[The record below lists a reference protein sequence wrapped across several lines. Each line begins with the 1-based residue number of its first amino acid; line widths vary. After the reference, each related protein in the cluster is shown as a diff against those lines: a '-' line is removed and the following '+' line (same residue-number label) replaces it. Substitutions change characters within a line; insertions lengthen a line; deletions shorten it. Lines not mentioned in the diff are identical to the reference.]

1 MSKFVG
7 IDIRPNLVRVTVLR
21 SSYRRI
27 EVEAL
32 REIETRGFD
41 ELEHAVRH
49 AAGEF
54 TRHGEAVAV
63 TLGGQTAFIHRL
75 ALPPAALKQVEEVVP
90 FELEA
95 RVPVD
100 FDTLV
105 YDSRVLPRQKH
116 DALVEVLAAA
126 VPSEQVKDRID
137 LVRDALGHEPEQVS
151 LAPLTLSNL
160 AVVTRELRSEEC
172 VAVVELA
179 DSTCEVVLVH
189 QGVAVFGRTLS
200 IGVSGF
206 PASAPELAR
215 TLRQTWVSWAATAT
229 PQVTKVY
236 LCGGGADTEGICD
249 YLTQNTGVE
258 VALLPEPE
266 FGLALTADQRAVWR
280 RYARSM
286 GVALSLRSGSKD
298 LNLRKGALAY
308 QRGYGFLKERLPLL
322 SALGGALL
330 LSFLFSAWA
339 ENRALS
345 QEKES
350 LGAAL
355 GQLSKQ
361 ILEEESTDA
370 NYVQE
375 LLDKGLHREKDPQPE
390 IDAFQ
395 LALML
400 SKHIPLD
407 LEHEIDEL
415 DLARNHV
422 KLRGIAKST
431 EAAQKIAENLKT
443 EPCFK
448 DVAISKISQFRNTT
462 RQNYSMEFEIRCEE
476 VATKKR
482 PAGAPEEQE
491 P

>member
-7 IDIRPNLVRVTVLR
+7 IDIRPNLVRVAVLR
-21 SSYRRI
+21 TSYRRI

-32 REIETRGFD
+32 REVETRGFE

-54 TRHGEAVAV
+54 TRHGEAIAV
-63 TLGGQTAFIHRL
+63 TLGGQSAFIHRL

-105 YDSRVLPRQKH
+105 FDSRVLPRQKH

-126 VPSEQVKDRID
+126 VPSDQVRDRIE

-160 AVVTRELRSEEC
+160 TVVTRELRGEEC

-179 DSTCEVVLVH
+179 DATCEVVIVH

-206 PASAPELAR
+206 PESAPELAR
-215 TLRQTWVSWAATAT
+215 TLRQTWVAWAATAT

-236 LCGGGADTEGICD
+236 LCGGGADTDGITD
-249 YLTQNTGVE
+249 YLTQGTGVE

-266 FGLALTADQRAVWR
+266 FGAALTEDQRAVWR

-298 LNLRKGALAY
+298 LNLRKGALSY
-308 QRGYGFLKERLPLL
+308 QRGYGFLKERVPLL

-339 ENRALS
+339 ENRALT
-345 QEKES
+345 EERES
-350 LGAAL
+350 LAVAL
-355 GQLSKQ
+355 GTLSKQ

-370 NYVQE
+370 EYVQE
-375 LLDKGLHREKDPQPE
+375 LLDKGLRREKDPQPE

-395 LALML
+395 LAIIL
-400 SKHIPLD
+400 SKHIPLE

-448 DVAISKISQFRNTT
+448 DVAISKISQYRNTT

-476 VATKKR
+476 APKKR
-482 PAGAPEEQE
+482 AGTSEEQE

>member
-7 IDIRPNLVRVTVLR
+7 IDIRPNLVRVAVLR
-21 SSYRRI
+21 SSYRKL
-27 EVEAL
+27 ELEAL
-32 REIETRGFD
+32 REIETQGFD

-63 TLGGQTAFIHRL
+63 TLAGQGAFIHRL

-105 YDSRVLPRQKH
+105 FDSRVLPRQKH
-116 DALVEVLAAA
+116 DSQVEVLAAA
-126 VPSEQVKDRID
+126 APTEQVKERIE
-137 LVRDALGHEPEQVS
+137 LVKEALGHEPEQVS
-151 LAPLTLSNL
+151 LAPLSLVNL
-160 AVVTRELRSEEC
+160 TAVTRALRGDEC

-179 DSTCEVVLVH
+179 DTTCEVVLIH

-200 IGVSGF
+200 IGVSGL

-215 TLRQTWVSWAATAT
+215 TLRQTWVAWSASAS
-229 PQVTKVY
+229 PQVSRVY
-236 LCGGGADTEGICD
+236 LCGGGADTEGIAE
-249 YLTQNTGVE
+249 YLGEHAGVPTE
-258 VALLPEPE
+258 LLPEPE
-266 FGLALTADQRAVWR
+266 FATALTDDQRAVWR
-280 RYARSM
+280 RYARSIA
-286 GVALSLRSGSKD
+286 VALSLRSGAKD
-298 LNLRKGALAY
+298 LNLRKGVLAY
-308 QRGYGFLKERLPLL
+308 QRGYGFLKERIPLL
-322 SALGGALL
+322 SGLGGALL

-339 ENRALS
+339 ENRSLA
-345 QEKES
+345 QERES
-350 LGAAL
+350 LAAAL

-361 ILEEESTDA
+361 VLQEESSDA
-370 NYVQE
+370 AYVQE
-375 LLDKGLHREKDPQPE
+375 LLDKGLRREKDPQPE

-395 LALML
+395 LALLL
-400 SKHIPLD
+400 SKHIPLE

-443 EPCFK
+443 ETCFK
-448 DVAISKISQFRNTT
+448 DVAISKISQYRNTT
-462 RQNYSMEFEIRCEE
+462 RQTYSMEFEIRCEE
-476 VATKKR
+476 LPKKR
-482 PAGAPEEQE
+482 AAETPAEEPAP
-491 P
+491 

>member
-7 IDIRPNLVRVTVLR
+7 IDIRPNLVRVAVLR
-21 SSYRRI
+21 SSYRRL

-32 REIETRGFD
+32 REVETQGFE

-54 TRHGEAVAV
+54 TRHGESVAV
-63 TLGGQTAFIHRL
+63 TLGGQTAYIHRL

-116 DALVEVLAAA
+116 DSQVEVLAAA
-126 VPSEQVKDRID
+126 APTEHVRERIA
-137 LVRDALGHEPEQVS
+137 LVREALGREPEQVA
-151 LAPLTLSNL
+151 LAPLTLANL
-160 AVVTRELRSEEC
+160 AAVTGVLRTEEC

-179 DSTCEVVLVH
+179 DNTCEVAVVH

-200 IGVSGF
+200 LGVSGF
-206 PASAPELAR
+206 PGSAPELAR
-215 TLRQTWVSWAATAT
+215 TLRQTWVAWAASAS
-229 PQVTKVY
+229 PQVARVY
-236 LCGGGADTEGICD
+236 LCGGGAYTEGIAE
-249 YLTQNTGVE
+249 YLGETSGIPTE
-258 VALLPEPE
+258 LLPEPE
-266 FGLALTADQRAVWR
+266 FANQLTEDQRAVWR
-280 RYARSM
+280 RYSRAM
-286 GVALSLRSGSKD
+286 AVALGMRAGSKD
-298 LNLRKGALAY
+298 LNLRRGPLAF
-308 QRGYGFLKERLPLL
+308 QHGYGFVKERIPLL
-322 SALGGALL
+322 AGLGGAVF

-345 QEKES
+345 DEK
-350 LGAAL
+350 GAL
-355 GQLSKQ
+355 GQTLATLSKQ
-361 ILEEESTDA
+361 ILEEESADA
-370 NYVQE
+370 QYVQE
-375 LLDKGLHREKDPQPE
+375 LLDKGLKHEKDPQPE

-395 LALML
+395 LAILL
-400 SKHIPLD
+400 SKHIPLE

-443 EPCFK
+443 ETCFK
-448 DVAISKISQFRNTT
+448 DVAISKISQYRNTS
-462 RQNYSMEFEIRCEE
+462 RQSYSMEFEVRCED
-476 VATKKR
+476 APKKR
-482 PAGAPEEQE
+482 ATGAEEQE
-491 P
+491 Q

>member
-7 IDIRPNLVRVTVLR
+7 IDIRPNLVRVAVLR

-54 TRHGEAVAV
+54 TRHGESVAV
-63 TLGGQTAFIHRL
+63 TLGGQGAFIHRL
-75 ALPPAALKQVEEVVP
+75 ALPPAALKQVDEVVP

-116 DALVEVLAAA
+116 DAQVEVLAAA
-126 VPSEQVKDRID
+126 VASEQVKERIE
-137 LVRDALGHEPEQVS
+137 LVLDALGHEPEQVG
-151 LAPLTLSNL
+151 LAPLTLANL
-160 AVVTRELRSEEC
+160 TAVVNQLRTEDC

-179 DSTCEVVLVH
+179 DTTCEVALVH
-189 QGVAVFGRTLS
+189 QGVAVFARTLS
-200 IGVSGF
+200 LGVSGF

-215 TLRQTWVSWAATAT
+215 TLRQTWVAWAAMAT
-229 PQVTKVY
+229 PHVTKVY
-236 LCGGGADTEGICD
+236 LCGGGADTEGITD
-249 YLTQNTGVE
+249 YLTQHTGVE

-266 FGLALTADQRAVWR
+266 FGAALTDDQRAVWR
-280 RYARSM
+280 RYARAM

-298 LNLRKGALAY
+298 LNLRKGALAF

-322 SALGGALL
+322 AALGGALL

-339 ENRALS
+339 EDRALS
-345 QEKES
+345 QEKDALS
-350 LGAAL
+350 TAL

-361 ILEEESTDA
+361 ILQEESTDA
-370 NYVQE
+370 AYVSE
-375 LLDKGLHREKDPQPE
+375 LLDKGLRQEKDPQPE

-395 LALML
+395 LALLL
-400 SKHIPLD
+400 SKHIPLE
-407 LEHEIDEL
+407 LEHEVDEL

-448 DVAISKISQFRNTT
+448 DVAISKISQFRNTS
-462 RQNYSMEFEIRCEE
+462 RQTYSMEFEIRCEE
-476 VATKKR
+476 AAAKKR
-482 PAGAPEEQE
+482 PAEAPQEQA

>member
-7 IDIRPNLVRVTVLR
+7 IDIRPNLVRVAVLR

-32 REIETRGFD
+32 REIETHGFD

-49 AAGEF
+49 VAGEF

-63 TLGGQTAFIHRL
+63 TLGGQSAFIHRL

-105 YDSRVLPRQKH
+105 FDSRVLPRQKN
-116 DALVEVLAAA
+116 DSQVEVLAAA
-126 VPSEQVKDRID
+126 VPSELVKDRIE
-137 LVRDALGHEPEQVS
+137 LVKDALGQEPEQVG

-160 AVVTRELRSEEC
+160 TFVTRELRGDEC

-179 DSTCEVVLVH
+179 DTTCEVVIIH
-189 QGVAVFGRTLS
+189 HGVAVFGRTLS
-200 IGVSGF
+200 LGVSGF
-206 PASAPELAR
+206 PASAPDLAR
-215 TLRQTWVSWAATAT
+215 TLRQTWVAWAATAT
-229 PQVTKVY
+229 PHVSKVY
-236 LCGGGADTEGICD
+236 LCGGGADTEGITE
-249 YLTQNTGVE
+249 YLTENSGVE
-258 VALLPEPE
+258 TVLLPEPE
-266 FGLALTADQRAVWR
+266 FGARLTEDQRAIWR

-298 LNLRKGALAY
+298 LNLRKGALTY
-308 QRGYGFLKERLPLL
+308 QRGYGFLKERVPLL

-339 ENRALS
+339 EDRALT
-345 QEKES
+345 QERES
-350 LGAAL
+350 LAAAL

-361 ILEEESTDA
+361 ILQEESTDA
-370 NYVQE
+370 DYVQE

-390 IDAFQ
+390 VDAFQ
-395 LALML
+395 LAILL
-400 SKHIPLD
+400 SKHIPIE
-407 LEHEIDEL
+407 LEHEVDEL

-443 EPCFK
+443 DPCFK
-448 DVAISKISQFRNTT
+448 DVVISKIAQYRNTS
-462 RQNYSMEFEIRCEE
+462 RQTYSMEFEIRCEE
-476 VATKKR
+476 PTPVKKR
-482 PAGAPEEQE
+482 TEAEDE
-491 P
+491 

>member
-7 IDIRPNLVRVTVLR
+7 IDIRPNLVRITVLR

-54 TRHGEAVAV
+54 TRHGEAIAV
-63 TLGGQTAFIHRL
+63 TLGGQAAFIHRL
-75 ALPPAALKQVEEVVP
+75 ALPPAALKQVDEVVP

-116 DALVEVLAAA
+116 DAQVEVLAAA
-126 VPSEQVKDRID
+126 VPTEHVKERID

-160 AVVTRELRSEEC
+160 AFVTRELRVDEC

-179 DSTCEVVLVH
+179 DTTCEVVLLH

-206 PASAPELAR
+206 PASALELAR
-215 TLRQTWVSWAATAT
+215 TLRQTWVAWAATAT
-229 PQVTKVY
+229 PHVTKVY
-236 LCGGGADTEGICD
+236 LCGGGADTEGITD
-249 YLTQNTGVE
+249 YLTEHTGVAVE
-258 VALLPEPE
+258 LLPEPE
-266 FGLALTADQRAVWR
+266 FGAPLTADQRAVWR

-298 LNLRKGALAY
+298 LNLRKGALAF

-375 LLDKGLHREKDPQPE
+375 LLDKGLRREKDPQPE

-395 LALML
+395 LAILL

-431 EAAQKIAENLKT
+431 DAAQKIAENLKT

-448 DVAISKISQFRNTT
+448 DVAISKISQHRNTT
-462 RQNYSMEFEIRCEE
+462 RQSYSMEFEIRCEE
-476 VATKKR
+476 VAAKKT
-482 PAGAPEEQE
+482 AKAPEEQE

>member
-7 IDIRPNLVRVTVLR
+7 IDIRPNLVRIAVIR

-32 REIETRGFD
+32 REVETRGFD

-54 TRHGEAVAV
+54 TRHGESVAV
-63 TLGGQTAFIHRL
+63 TLGGQSAFIHRL

-105 YDSRVLPRQKH
+105 YDSRVLPRHKH
-116 DALVEVLAAA
+116 DAQVEVLAAA
-126 VPSEQVKDRID
+126 VPSEQVKDRIE
-137 LVRDALGHEPEQVS
+137 LVKEALGHEPEHVGI
-151 LAPLTLSNL
+151 APLTLGNL
-160 AVVTRELRSEEC
+160 AGVIRELRGDEC

-179 DSTCEVVLVH
+179 DTTCEVVLVH
-189 QGVAVFGRTLS
+189 QGVAVFARTLS

-206 PASAPELAR
+206 PATAPDLAR
-215 TLRQTWVSWAATAT
+215 TLRQTWVAWAANAS
-229 PQVTKVY
+229 PHVTKVY
-236 LCGGGADTEGICD
+236 LCGGGADTAGITE
-249 YLTQNTGVE
+249 YLTENAGVE

-266 FGLALTADQRAVWR
+266 FGAALTEDQRAVWR

-298 LNLRKGALAY
+298 LNLRKGALAF
-308 QRGYGFLKERLPLL
+308 QRGYGFLKERIPLL

-350 LGAAL
+350 LSAAL

-375 LLDKGLHREKDPQPE
+375 LLDKGLRREKDPQPE

-395 LALML
+395 LAILL

-443 EPCFK
+443 ETCFK
-448 DVAISKISQFRNTT
+448 DVAIAKISQYRNTT
-462 RQNYSMEFEIRCEE
+462 RQSYSMEFEIRCEE
-476 VATKKR
+476 APKKR